1 MKYHTKLLTLA
12 GDGTG
17 RWTLAQIGTAE
28 ERVGIEREIAAL
40 EERLEQT
47 EAWEARLGE
56 LDQMLAA
63 QEGV

>member
-1 MKYHTKLLTLA
+1 MRYHTQLLTIA

-56 LDQMLAA
+56 LDRMLAA